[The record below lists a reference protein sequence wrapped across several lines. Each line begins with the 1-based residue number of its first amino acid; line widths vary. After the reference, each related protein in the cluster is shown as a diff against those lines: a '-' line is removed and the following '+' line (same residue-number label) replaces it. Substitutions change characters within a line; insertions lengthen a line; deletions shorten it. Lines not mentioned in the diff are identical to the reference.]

1 LSRKVGKERKEG
13 KEGKK
18 GERRGRFENDL
29 FYRAEM
35 RCTHDDCLLF
45 MNTKYFDVANTG
57 DS

>member
-1 LSRKVGKERKEG
+1 VGKERKEG